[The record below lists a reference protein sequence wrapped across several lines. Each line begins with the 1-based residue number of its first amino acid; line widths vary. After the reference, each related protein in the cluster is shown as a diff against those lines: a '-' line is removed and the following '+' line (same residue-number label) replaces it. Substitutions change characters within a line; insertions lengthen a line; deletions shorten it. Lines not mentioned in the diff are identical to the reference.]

1 LNRTKEAI
9 ETFKKKYETMQNQ
22 YFKLRDELQKKD
34 NELQNMLS
42 QKEIEINK
50 LNALLLKKEEL
61 LSNTINGNVFCFM
74 FINLRLLTSFLFF
87 SFFLFISRLQ
97 LEIFQFGKPI

>member
-1 LNRTKEAI
+1 MNRTKEAI

-61 LSNTINGNVFCFM
+61 LSNTINGNVFCFV
-74 FINLRLLTSFLFF
+74 FINLRLTSFPFF
-87 SFFLFISRLQ
+87 SFLLFISRLQ